1 MTRPDDRLLAQ
12 LRKHYLFA
20 DLSDAQMAELRPHL
34 DVRAFDAGE
43 RLFDQGDEAASF
55 FLLHRGTIKLFRVS
69 AGGQEKIMRLIQAG
83 QSFAESVMFMGE
95 PRYPVNAQGLKGGQL
110 VSISASAYLRVM
122 QASFA
127 SCRTVMARMTE
138 RIQSH
143 WDEIEALTLQNTQ
156 YRIVHYLLGLV
167 PTKEAASAD
176 LSLPTRKG
184 VIASHLGVT
193 PETFSRVL
201 RLLQEDDVI
210 RMQGAQVHIP
220 NVAALRRYSA

>member
-1 MTRPDDRLLAQ
+1 MSSPDERLLAE

-34 DVRAFDAGE
+34 HVRAFEQGE
-43 RLFDQGDEAASF
+43 TLFDQGDHASSF
-55 FLLHRGTIKLFRVS
+55 FMLDRGTIKLFRVS
-69 AGGQEKIMRLIQAG
+69 AGGHEKIMRLIQAG

-95 PRYPVNAQGLKGGQL
+95 PRYPVNAQGLTPGRL
-110 VSISASAYLRVM
+110 VSISAPAYMRVM
-122 QASFA
+122 ETSFA
-127 SCRTVMARMTE
+127 ICRTVMARMTE

-167 PTKEAASAD
+167 PTAEAPSAD

-184 VIASHLGVT
+184 VIANHLGVT
-193 PETFSRVL
+193 PETLSRVL
-201 RLLQEDDVI
+201 RVLQEEDII
-210 RMQGAQVHIP
+210 RMQGAHVHIP
-220 NVAALRRYSA
+220 SVSALRRYSA